1 MDEPITD
8 VVVVTNTGDCP
19 SGYTIIESTPCKHP
33 ANLWEKVFGGRSAER
48 YICFTKRGGQ
58 NDTVIEDMIIPPPSQ
73 RYLRK
78 GYRAIPETPDGEE
91 PLRHKQLVLKRSK
104 RTDCSEAVVDIVVYR
119 SKDEPAHSFR
129 KLA

>member
-119 SKDEPAHSFR
+119 SKDEPAHNFR